1 MAHGL
6 ALDHAAWAS
15 PWRERSLRDKGI
27 LSFGLLGAAL
37 VVPPFPGGAVIAVVA
52 LALLLG
58 PSGVGP
64 ARLARIGW
72 APLLSILIGV
82 MTVALS
88 FCWRD
93 GPVVQVTPA
102 GLATAS
108 DLALRSLAATLALFT
123 LACSTPMIDLLA
135 GLRRLRVPDP
145 LIEIASLIYRFTFGL
160 LENVGEIHRA
170 QQARLGYV
178 NRSAALRS
186 AAMALSVLFLRSWD
200 RARRLEAGLA
210 GRGYEDSLRTLQPPR
225 RRSTPFLLGTL
236 ALLTGL
242 LGIAVWVELRR

>member
-15 PWRERSLRDKGI
+15 PWRERSLRDKGV
-27 LSFGLLGAAL
+27 LSLGLLGAAL

-58 PSGVGP
+58 PIGVRP
-64 ARLARIGW
+64 ARLARIVW

-82 MTVALS
+82 VTVALS
-88 FCWRD
+88 FSWRD

-135 GLRRLRVPDP
+135 GLRRLRVPDA

-178 NRSAALRS
+178 NRRAALRS
-186 AAMALSVLFLRSWD
+186 ASMAMSVLFLRSWD

-210 GRGYEDSLRTLQPPR
+210 GRGYEDSLRTLEPPR
-225 RRSTPFLLGTL
+225 RRSTAFLVGACAVVAGL
-236 ALLTGL
+236 AALT
-242 LGIAVWVELRR
+242 IAWRVTR